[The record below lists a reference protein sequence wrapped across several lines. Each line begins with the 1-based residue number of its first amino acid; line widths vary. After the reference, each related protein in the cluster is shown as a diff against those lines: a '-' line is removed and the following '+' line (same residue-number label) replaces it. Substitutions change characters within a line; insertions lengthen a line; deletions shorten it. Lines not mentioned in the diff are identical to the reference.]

1 MKEESITECADIIS
15 KLGCTKSA
23 EQLTI
28 FTNMLAIAISK
39 GKTSDQLNVI
49 GNFVVSLGSLILT
62 IAAQVQTC
70 ESKVDKLQQIRQL
83 KKQIQELEDSLC

>member
-1 MKEESITECADIIS
+1 MKDKSITECADIIS

-23 EQLTI
+23 EQLAI
-28 FTNMLAIAISK
+28 FTNLLAIAISK
-39 GKTSDQLNVI
+39 GKTADQLNVI

-70 ESKVDKLQQIRQL
+70 ESQIDKVAQIKQL
-83 KKQIQELEDSLC
+83 KKQIQDLEDSLC